1 MPEQNGLSVHFN
13 LEFLKKEA
21 KALLKQCRSRDH
33 EAICRVRSA
42 LPRVSQLDDEH
53 ASSEIKLS
61 DVQFALAREH
71 GYANWAILKQ
81 TDHQPEM
88 NPDFSSP
95 GSDGRLPE
103 DYVPW
108 RWGVSYTV
116 RPELLSPLVSGQEYL
131 ITVGVLAKRP
141 SDETFTGYA
150 DLYEHATAI
159 AHARAAALRC
169 PQGGS
174 LHARLLNHT
183 WFRHGSTPLVRAAVT
198 LEITCGK
205 EGDAKPDAKL
215 PPTPEALT
223 SPGGTTIEEAAALP
237 KRTWHEIY
245 SVSELREPPSDK
257 PAIFGFSYGE
267 FVLSC
272 DGLDFKPY
280 VERAEAMTRFHM
292 SFAGGNMGSGNELK
306 IVRREWF
313 CATKPD
319 IAVVHIYVEV

>member
-1 MPEQNGLSVHFN
+1 MPEQTDPSVPFN

-33 EAICRVRSA
+33 EAICRVRAA

-53 ASSEIKLS
+53 AASEIKLS

-71 GYANWAILKQ
+71 GYANWTILKQ
-81 TDHQPEM
+81 SDHQPEM
-88 NPDFSSP
+88 KPDFSRP
-95 GSDGRLPE
+95 GSAGSLPE

-116 RPELLSPLVSGQEYL
+116 RPELLTPLVCGEEYL
-131 ITVGVLAKRP
+131 ITVGVLSKKP
-141 SDETFTGYA
+141 SDETFSGYA
-150 DLYEHATAI
+150 DLYEQATAI

-169 PQGGS
+169 AQGGS

-205 EGDAKPDAKL
+205 EGDAKPDAQQ
-215 PPTPEALT
+215 PPTPEELA
-223 SPGGTTIEEAAALP
+223 SPGGMTVEEAAALP

-245 SVSELREPPSDK
+245 SAADLREPSDK

-267 FVLSC
+267 FVGSC
-272 DGLDFKPY
+272 DGLDYTPY

-292 SFAGGNMGSGNELK
+292 SFVGGNMRSGNELK

-319 IAVVHIYVEV
+319 IAVVHVYVEV